1 MGLEKFAGVLG
12 WKRRNQNEAKGG
24 SMKKLIILAVAV
36 LLALPV
42 VSYAGSASSRWD
54 LTIGG
59 YVKFD
64 VVWADQYTNPDIT
77 FAARKSGTSTSSQDD
92 YGSLTWGAA
101 ESRLNFLVKGPDT
114 WGAKSSAF
122 IEFDFRVGN
131 VTSYDSGTRSS
142 LNSYGVAALRH
153 AFMKF
158 DWPTVSLIMGQTWT
172 GPGILPCF
180 CILGVN
186 ELGPFN
192 KGVWRPE
199 IKVSW
204 AATKQFTVDFAVVSP
219 YNTDKYAGNGGSTA
233 ANGLQNDDF
242 GRSLMP
248 DLMTE
253 FTYATDACGKI
264 GPWKLMFG
272 IGGLYGQEKPTDPS
286 VPGGSTAN
294 LNQTYWSAT
303 GFDDDTVDRWLA
315 TFKAYIPIIP
325 EKAPGKLGGSLALAM
340 AGFTGQHL
348 RSYVPPPPLAN
359 TLVSY
364 DRATAANNI
373 DAVAP
378 VVTGG
383 WGQLA
388 FYITDTVWLGGYY
401 GQTKVALSQARKNSF
416 PATSVAA
423 LGAVERVQ
431 QYMFNIVYD
440 PNPAVRLGLEYSY
453 FQTHYAANLRPNV
466 ENDGNAN
473 TVRFAAQY
481 FF

>member
-1 MGLEKFAGVLG
+1 
-12 WKRRNQNEAKGG
+12 
-24 SMKKLIILAVAV
+24 MKKLIILAVAV

-64 VVWADQYTNPDIT
+64 VAWADQYANPDIT
-77 FAARKSGTSTSSQDD
+77 FAARKSGTATSSQDD

-131 VTSYDSGTRSS
+131 VTSYDSATRSNV
-142 LNSYGVAALRH
+142 NSYGVAALRH

-204 AATKQFTVDFAVVSP
+204 NATKEFTVDFAVISP
-219 YNTDKYAGNGGSTA
+219 YNTDKYAGNGGSTP
-233 ANGLQNDDF
+233 ANGLANDDF
-242 GRSLMP
+242 ARSLMP

-272 IGGLYGQEKPTDPS
+272 IGGLYGQEKPIDPS
-286 VPGGSTAN
+286 SNGPLTFLTNPAVAN
-294 LNQTYWSAT
+294 TGYWNNN
-303 GFDDDTVDRWLA
+303 GFDDDTVDRWMA

-340 AGFTGQHL
+340 AGFTGQNL
-348 RSYVPPPPLAN
+348 RSYVPPPPIAN
-359 TLVSY
+359 AMISY
-364 DRATAANNI
+364 DRNTAVGSI

-388 FYITDTVWLGGYY
+388 YYITDTVWLGGYY
-401 GQTKVALSQARKNSF
+401 GQTKISFSQARKNSF
-416 PATSVAA
+416 PTTNASA
-423 LGAVERVQ
+423 LGSVERVQ

-453 FQTHYAANLRPNV
+453 FQTHYAKSIRPV
-466 ENDGNAN
+466 LDSDGNTN

>member
-1 MGLEKFAGVLG
+1 
-12 WKRRNQNEAKGG
+12 
-24 SMKKLIILAVAV
+24 MKKLIILAVAV

-42 VSYAGSASSRWD
+42 ASYAGSATSRWD

-64 VVWADQYTNPDIT
+64 VMWADKSMNQDIT
-77 FAARKSGTSTSSQDD
+77 FAPRDNGTSTSSQAD
-92 YGSLTWGAA
+92 YNALTWGAA

-131 VTSYDSGTRSS
+131 VTSYDSATRSS
-142 LNSYGVAALRH
+142 LNSYGVASLRH

-204 AATKQFTVDFAVVSP
+204 AATKEFTVDFAVISP
-219 YNTDKYAGNGGSTA
+219 YNTDKYAGNGGSTP
-233 ANGLQNDDF
+233 ANGLTNDDF
-242 GRSLMP
+242 TRSQIP

-272 IGGLYGQEKPTDPS
+272 LGGLWGQEKPIDPS
-286 VPGGSTAN
+286 ANGPNALTSTGNNPTTAF
-294 LNQTYWSAT
+294 WSAN
-303 GFDDDTVDRWLA
+303 GYADDTVDRWMA
-315 TFKAYIPIIP
+315 TFKAYVPIIP

-340 AGFTGQHL
+340 AGFTGQNL
-348 RSYVPPPPLAN
+348 RSYVPPPPIAN
-359 TLVSY
+359 AMISY
-364 DRATAANNI
+364 DRDSATNSI
-373 DAVAP
+373 SAVAP

-388 FYITDTVWLGGYY
+388 YYVTDTVWLGGYY
-401 GQTKVALSQARKNSF
+401 GQTKVSLSQARKNSF
-416 PATSVAA
+416 PNTSVAA

-453 FQTHYAANLRPNV
+453 FQTHYAKSIRPTLDS
-466 ENDGNAN
+466 DGNTN

>member
-1 MGLEKFAGVLG
+1 
-12 WKRRNQNEAKGG
+12 
-24 SMKKLIILAVAV
+24 MKKLIILAVAV

-42 VSYAGSASSRWD
+42 ASYAGSASSRWD

-64 VVWADQYTNPDIT
+64 VAWADQYTNPDIT
-77 FAARKSGTSTSSQDD
+77 FAERSSGTATSWKDD
-92 YGSLTWGAA
+92 YSSLTWGAA

-122 IEFDFRVGN
+122 LEFDFRVGN
-131 VTSYDSGTRSS
+131 VTSYNSAQRTDV
-142 LNSYGVAALRH
+142 NSYGIASLRH

-204 AATKQFTVDFAVVSP
+204 NATKQFTVDFAVISP
-219 YNTDKYAGNGGSTA
+219 YNTDKYAGNGGSTP
-233 ANGLQNDDF
+233 ANGLANDDF
-242 GRSLMP
+242 ARSNIP
-248 DLMTE
+248 DIMTE
-253 FTYATDACGKI
+253 FTYATDACGRI

-272 IGGLYGQEKPTDPS
+272 IGGLWGQEKPIKPAPTNITT
-286 VPGGSTAN
+286 VPFWRTGG
-294 LNQTYWSAT
+294 YE
-303 GFDDDTVDRWLA
+303 DDTVDRWMA
-315 TFKAYIPIIP
+315 TFKAYVPIIP
-325 EKAPGKLGGSLALAM
+325 EKAPGKLGGSFALALA
-340 AGFTGQHL
+340 AFTGQNL
-348 RSYVPPPPLAN
+348 RSYVPPPPIAN
-359 TLVSY
+359 AMVSY
-364 DRATAANNI
+364 DRTTAAA
-373 DAVAP
+373 DLQSVAP

-388 FYITDTVWLGGYY
+388 YYITDTVWMGGYY
-401 GQTKVALSQARKNSF
+401 GQTVVNLSQNRRNAFTAGASTVF
-416 PATSVAA
+416 GAAGSVN
-423 LGAVERVQ
+423 RVQ
-431 QYMFNIVYD
+431 QYMLNLVYD

-453 FQTHYAANLRPNV
+453 FQTHFAANLRPNV
-466 ENDGNAN
+466 NNDGNTN